1 MNKKRIKNYQEVA
14 IKLLKPTKKQLAH
27 GLELHQ
33 NSVVFDAYG
42 FAPTA
47 ALDGNAMRK
56 AIEQGASSSE
66 IKDLS
71 EDMLMTRYV
80 ENPAQNKEF
89 REYFDASGV
98 TCIFQNAGEEEE
110 SVQKI
115 EKRMAH
121 YTYVCDIMKDF
132 VRKAVTPE
140 DVINAKRQNKH
151 CLYFSSN
158 AVPLTKQWVS
168 VEEEL
173 QFIKIF
179 FQFGCRMMHLTYNRR
194 NMIGDGCGE
203 TTNAGLSD
211 FGKAVV
217 REMNRVGVIVDVAHS
232 GWQTSI
238 DAAQVSTKPMVAS
251 HTASFAL
258 NGHYRN
264 KPDDVIKEIAKT
276 DGYVGICCFPDF
288 LGRGGD
294 IISLLDHID
303 YVAKKF
309 GVEHVAIGT
318 DSGIQSQ
325 YAERE
330 WKKIPG
336 ISSQRKPWRS
346 LWPKN
351 PYSKPLDDA
360 TRIKGKESLT
370 WTNWPLFTVGLVQ
383 RGYSDEDIRKIIGG
397 NVIRVAREVL
407 RV

>member
-56 AIEQGASSSE
+56 AIEEGASSSE

-121 YTYVCDIMKDF
+121 FTYVCDIMKDF

-217 REMNRVGVIVDVAHS
+217 SEMNRVGVIVDVAH
-232 GWQTSI
+232 
-238 DAAQVSTKPMVAS
+238 
-251 HTASFAL
+251 
-258 NGHYRN
+258 
-264 KPDDVIKEIAKT
+264 
-276 DGYVGICCFPDF
+276 
-288 LGRGGD
+288 
-294 IISLLDHID
+294 
-303 YVAKKF
+303 
-309 GVEHVAIGT
+309 
-318 DSGIQSQ
+318 
-325 YAERE
+325 
-330 WKKIPG
+330 
-336 ISSQRKPWRS
+336 
-346 LWPKN
+346 
-351 PYSKPLDDA
+351 
-360 TRIKGKESLT
+360 
-370 WTNWPLFTVGLVQ
+370 
-383 RGYSDEDIRKIIGG
+383 
-397 NVIRVAREVL
+397 
-407 RV
+407 